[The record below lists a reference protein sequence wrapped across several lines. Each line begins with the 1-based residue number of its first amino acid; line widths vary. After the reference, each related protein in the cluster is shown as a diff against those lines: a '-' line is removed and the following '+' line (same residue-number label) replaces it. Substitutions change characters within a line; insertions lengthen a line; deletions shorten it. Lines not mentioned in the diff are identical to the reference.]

1 MQTNSYIYR
10 AIYNITFILIL
21 FPSIV
26 RATDVQEYYS
36 QFNIDAYEL
45 FKKGDYAESF
55 KMASMAKKEAIQKKN
70 EKDLARSI
78 SNIASINLVLGNTE
92 KALAF
97 YLESYKI
104 SQRIDDIIGL
114 ESTLNNLSGVYLR
127 LGRHNEALE
136 YIRLLPALNGVER
149 PANQK
154 LVAYTALIN
163 LLFSSGQIEETK
175 RYLQKGYDVLKTYE
189 NQFSEYYFLLAD
201 ADFNRHLKNYDH
213 ALQILKRIKDI
224 ALKNQFEGLY
234 VIALKN
240 EIELH
245 LDRHDFKK
253 ADDILTMAIEAA
265 TKLELNTQLLQLLK
279 LQQNVLI
286 QQNNYKEAY
295 RLFEQIQN
303 IESNISGEKV
313 QMLAEV
319 TKVERQVEETRL
331 KLERFEKDQK
341 ILNLQIEQQ
350 KQEQLIWFI
359 IIGIIVVMACF
370 LVYWFVNKKE
380 LARQIAVNQQLKEL
394 DFVKDRVLANT
405 SHELRTPLNGIIG
418 LSEVIIEQN
427 ETQVDESTLDMIRLI
442 KSSGEQLAL
451 VINDILEMSKTRS
464 GEITIVNAQFDLI
477 ALIDD
482 VIKVCSH
489 SAMEK
494 NVSLVFEHTEDEEQ
508 VFLDKSRL
516 QQVLFNI
523 IGNAVKFTDKG
534 SVNVAYFI
542 EDFGIELVISDTGI
556 GIPENK
562 IERILEGFEQVE
574 SGDTRTKS
582 GSGLGLAISR
592 NICHALGGNLE
603 ISSKLDQGTK
613 VTITLPFAG

>member
-489 SAMEK
+489 SAKEK
-494 NVSLVFEHTEDEEQ
+494 NVSLVFEHTEDNEQ

-582 GSGLGLAISR
+582 GSGLGLAIS
-592 NICHALGGNLE
+592 
-603 ISSKLDQGTK
+603 
-613 VTITLPFAG
+613 